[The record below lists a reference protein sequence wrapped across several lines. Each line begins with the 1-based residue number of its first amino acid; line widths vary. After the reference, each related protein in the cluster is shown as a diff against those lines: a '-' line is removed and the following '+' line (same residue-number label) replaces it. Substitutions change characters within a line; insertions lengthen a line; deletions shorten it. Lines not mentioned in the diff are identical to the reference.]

1 MLYVLVHALE
11 VLEAQRKERPSSTP
25 ALHHPCPAPPLP
37 CTTPGPPPQVNTN
50 SLFGGR
56 TYDADGKLQTAAAI
70 NLVYYMEGG
79 DEGTS
84 SPNPNAYP
92 NPNPNPNSNPNPNQG
107 TRPARYTSP
116 TVHGRSR
123 RAATSLVH
131 RTCTLCTHSTR
142 AAHARHTHGTPNAG
156 GLPDRLTLP
165 LTLAQV
171 DYLVGPEWTDDPPLS
186 EGSATNGTVTWESD
200 VVSVYPTA
208 LTLTPTL
215 TL

>member
-11 VLEAQRKERPSSTP
+11 VLEAQRKEWPSSTP

-92 NPNPNPNSNPNPNQG
+92 NPNPNPNSNPNPNQV

-123 RAATSLVH
+123 RAATSLMHRMCTMSMSMSMSMSMCHVH
-131 RTCTLCTHSTR
+131 SYHTLGTRT
-142 AAHARHTHGTPNAG
+142 AHARHP
-156 GLPDRLTLP
+156 
-165 LTLAQV
+165 
-171 DYLVGPEWTDDPPLS
+171 
-186 EGSATNGTVTWESD
+186 
-200 VVSVYPTA
+200 
-208 LTLTPTL
+208 
-215 TL
+215 